1 MSYQGTATISRIAE
15 ELADEIQSAGFD
27 FVTPG
32 MIASMLHES
41 DVLSTRNWDCWVDWA
56 ACPVGQFGSEDYPH
70 LVYCQQSA
78 EPGSAVSRSY
88 IPIA

>member
-1 MSYQGTATISRIAE
+1 MSYQGTATVAREATI
-15 ELADEIQSAGFD
+15 LVQEIQKAGFD
-27 FVTPG
+27 WVTYKMVSD
-32 MIASMLHES
+32 MIHES